1 MEIHIDSTQVTA
13 LAKRYRGAGAIVR
26 SEMLGAMQRSTF
38 RLEGQAKKE
47 APVRKRNGGTLRR
60 SITSNPVTPTL
71 GIVGTNVPYAK
82 WVHNGRGPI
91 TAGPGKMLR
100 FEIGGE
106 VFFRKSVG
114 PAKANPFMKRALASQ
129 RGAIRAEWRGMAARI
144 AARLRAG

>member
-1 MEIHIDSTQVTA
+1 MEIHIDASGVEA
-13 LAKRYRGAGAIVR
+13 LARRYRGAGAIVQ

-38 RLEGQAKKE
+38 RLEGQAKRE
-47 APVRKRNGGTLRR
+47 APVKTGTLRR

-100 FEIGGE
+100 FEIGGT

>member
-1 MEIHIDSTQVTA
+1 MEIHIDTSQIEA
-13 LAKRYRGAGAIVR
+13 LARRYRNGPAIVQ

-47 APVRKRNGGTLRR
+47 TPVRTGTLRR

-71 GIVGTNVPYAK
+71 GVVGTNVPYAR

-91 TAGPGKMLR
+91 VAPPGKALK
-100 FEIGGE
+100 FVIGRQ
-106 VFFRKSVG
+106 VIIVRSVG
-114 PAKANPFMKRALASQ
+114 PAKANPFMKRARLKA
-129 RGAIRAEWRGMAARI
+129 GAQIRAEWKQLAPRI

>member
-1 MEIHIDSTQVTA
+1 MEIHIDSSQVDA
-13 LAKRYRGAGAIVR
+13 LAKRYRGAGAIVQ
-26 SEMLGAMQRSTF
+26 SEMLGAMKRSTF

-47 APVRKRNGGTLRR
+47 TPVKTGTLRR

-71 GIVGTNVPYAK
+71 GVVGTNVPYAK

-100 FEIGGE
+100 FEIGGT

-114 PAKANPFMKRALASQ
+114 PAKANPFMRRAMQSQ
-129 RGAIRAEWRGMAARI
+129 RGAIRAEWQQMAARI
-144 AARLRAG
+144 AARLRG